1 MLVVHPRLGMSS
13 SKNPFHRGFLQY
25 EAQMIKHHLYNHWLI
40 LWTYELYDTLV
51 EMYLQIA
58 DSSEVMWRALTW
70 MKWFTSQRG
79 SQTSQITRIWRLTCE
94 TVMSM
99 SKAIVH
105 DMRMPINI
113 RVCVC
118 VCVCVCVL
126 HFPHCLLYYCCCA
139 SSIQFFLGTVSSK
152 KYLSLFVPGPG
163 AMYSSQSGVQSGLV
177 YSPQAPQSYSLD
189 SQLGM
194 TGMGWWFVLQIMF

>member
-1 MLVVHPRLGMSS
+1 MNIWVIWYSGWNVSS
-13 SKNPFHRGFLQY
+13 NCGLQWSDVKSFNMNEMIHVSERIPNFSDNANLKVNMWNSDVNVKSHRSWHAY
-25 EAQMIKHHLYNHWLI
+25 AYKY
-40 LWTYELYDTLV
+40 
-51 EMYLQIA
+51 
-58 DSSEVMWRALTW
+58 SR
-70 MKWFTSQRG
+70 
-79 SQTSQITRIWRLTCE
+79 
-94 TVMSM
+94 
-99 SKAIVH
+99 
-105 DMRMPINI
+105 
-113 RVCVC
+113 